1 MGDVRDYPYAEV
13 RAKHGRA
20 IWWLLAT
27 VAAAVV
33 LWFVLAGGPRPH
45 TSAATPNASHTLPT
59 SAETVALAAGAE
71 QRPANAALTTANRFD
86 GRGRLRGELTLS
98 PRLTMPAQWSLI
110 LEPHPWLA
118 GRDRAR
124 RVQVDYSADQR
135 EFVVE
140 DLPLAAYLV
149 RAQAAGCNS
158 TRADVVLV
166 RTSPDSHVVL
176 RLDPPGLIDGEV
188 IDTDHAAAEGVLVVL
203 ESSDK
208 LRRETRT
215 NPAGY
220 WRFDEVI
227 DGSYTVW
234 FGRPETPLLQP
245 FAVDFAA
252 PTLRFPKKQL
262 PVAGSL
268 TVQVVDD
275 AQAPQAEVAVTGFG
289 EPQGSFRGTTD
300 VEGYVR
306 EPWLWPGFYRLEAR
320 ASDGRVIDATVL
332 VDPRSKTQHIIRLPR
347 AP

>member
-1 MGDVRDYPYAEV
+1 MGVVRDYPYAKV

-20 IWWLLAT
+20 IWWLLALCAVT
-27 VAAAVV
+27 VM
-33 LWFVLAGGPRPH
+33 LWFTLVESPRPS
-45 TSAATPNASHTLPT
+45 TSAATPDGATSAAS
-59 SAETVALAAGAE
+59 SAETVALAPGAE
-71 QRPANAALTTANRFD
+71 QRPPSAALTLANRFD

-124 RVQVDYSADQR
+124 RVQVDFSADQR

-149 RAQAAGCNS
+149 RAEAAGCNS

-188 IDTDHAAAEGVLVVL
+188 IDADHAPAEGVLIIL
-203 ESSDK
+203 ESSAK

-227 DGSYTVW
+227 DGAYTVW

-262 PVAGSL
+262 PLAGSL
-268 TVQVVDD
+268 SVQVLDD
-275 AQAPQAEVAVTGFG
+275 AQAPQAAVAVTGFG
-289 EPQGSFRGTTD
+289 DPQGTFRGTTD
-300 VEGYVR
+300 LEGYVR
-306 EPWLWPGFYRLEAR
+306 EAWLWPGFYRLEAR
-320 ASDGRVIDATVL
+320 ASDGRVVDATVL